1 MRTHAR
7 ILLLALLIA
16 CGGLLLQ
23 ACPSVTLGNVAIK
36 DGSVTATGFTMTA
49 EVIVEELDDTEG
61 QDATASEGRGL
72 IGLDLPVGWTVTG
85 ARIKS
90 PQEGSV
96 RALIAAPQAAPAFG
110 EAFPLDPGQWW
121 AWATI
126 NQAVPK
132 GRWVHQLEFDIQF
145 PKKTKGGA
153 VGLSVG
159 TFSED
164 LKELV
169 APTWFEAKLKA
180 RRVVLTPRDGAP
192 ATAPA
197 DPGTAPAGKGQPQVE
212 DPNAKTSGG

>member
-7 ILLLALLIA
+7 LLLLALLIA

-23 ACPSVTLGNVAIK
+23 ACPTVTLGNVTIK
-36 DGSVTATGFTMTA
+36 EGSVTATGFTIAA
-49 EVIVEELDDTEG
+49 EVVVEEVDDTEG

-72 IGLDLPVGWTVTG
+72 IALDLPVGWKVTG

-96 RALIAAPQAAPAFG
+96 RALIAAPQAAAAFG
-110 EAFPLDPGQWW
+110 ETFPLEPGQWW

-126 NQAVPK
+126 NQSVPK
-132 GRWVHQLEFDIQF
+132 GRWVHELEFDIEF

-164 LKELV
+164 MKELV
-169 APTWFEAKLKA
+169 APTWFDAKLKA

-192 ATAPA
+192 AAAPDEPPTKGTNTA
-197 DPGTAPAGKGQPQVE
+197 D
-212 DPNAKTSGG
+212 DPNAKASGG